1 MAGAANDPGTG
12 DASRLVGRR
21 RELAALKTALAGLG
35 HRATTRF
42 VVLSGEPGI
51 GKTCLLDELARRGER
66 AGHLVLRGRGTELER
81 DLPFGVWIDSLDDHV
96 AWLGPDRLR
105 RRLGEQFGELSR
117 VLPSAEG
124 DAVAPTA
131 ASPTERYRAHR
142 AVRALLEAI
151 AAPRPLLVL
160 LDDLHWADGAS
171 LELLG
176 HLLRRPPRASLVL
189 GLAFRSGHLQQPV
202 MTALAAADR
211 DGLLVD
217 LRLGTLSESELE
229 GLLGGALEVTVR
241 DELFR
246 ISGGN
251 PFYML
256 QLARSAARSGAAGP
270 HLLRTDAGDGVPP
283 AVAAALGQEID
294 ALSEPARLLA
304 QGAAVAGEPVELG
317 LAAAAAGLDERA
329 ALAALDEPVAAALL
343 QPTGVTRQY
352 RFRHPIVR
360 HAIYESAGEGW
371 RLAAHCRAAAALEEA
386 GASRAARVHHVERCA
401 AQGDESAVALLIEA
415 GHQAAAHAPAS
426 AVRWYSAAR
435 RRRPPRPHPAPR
447 LLPQRPDQAQRRLEL
462 LIPLATCLA
471 SIGRLEQA
479 LRALLDAQPLLPA
492 SSVEIRMRLVAASA
506 TLENLLGRHRAAHA
520 RLLAAL
526 DGLPEH
532 RSAAGGVLQVELAA
546 DALFDTD
553 FGAMASWAEAARATA
568 RGLEDPAMTAV
579 AAGLLCFARYGQGDL
594 DAAAEARA
602 EAAAAVDGLPD
613 EVVAMSLEALHYLGF
628 AEFFC
633 EQYDEAIRHLRR
645 GISVAR
651 ASGQGQLLVPM
662 LVGLAHGLEVRG
674 RLHDALDTAEA
685 AVEAARLAGNRQ
697 FTSWALV
704 AEGWSAAMTGDRGHA
719 HAAAEEAVEL
729 LHGLDESV
737 LTLAAHAHTAAI
749 FLEAGDG
756 RRCIEE
762 ARRAGA
768 PDLVRVEPGRRAWL
782 AAVLAR
788 AELARGSEAGAEMWL
803 ARAERELHGLELPLS
818 RSCVLHAQALLAM
831 EQGEARAAALLA
843 ERAVQQAEAVGADL
857 QSARSRAL
865 AGQALARAGDHEAA
879 VDALARA
886 EAELSACGAHRFRDE
901 AARELR
907 RLGRRTSARQ
917 RRSSGAGQLGRL
929 SGRQREIAELVA
941 LGRSNR
947 EIAAEL
953 FLAEKTVEG
962 HLSNIFAKLEVS
974 SRAALA
980 AAVARDHADQA

>member
-1 MAGAANDPGTG
+1 MAGAADDPGTG

-21 RELAALKTALAGLG
+21 RELAALTTALAGLG

-42 VVLSGEPGI
+42 VVVSGEPGI
-51 GKTCLLDELARRGER
+51 GKTCLLDELGRRGER

-81 DLPFGVWIDSLDDHV
+81 DLPFGVWVDSLDDHV

-105 RRLGEQFGELSR
+105 RRLGEHFGELSR
-117 VLPSAEG
+117 VLPSADG

-176 HLLRRPPRASLVL
+176 HLLRRPPRASLLL
-189 GLAFRSGHLQQPV
+189 GLAFRPGHLQQPV
-202 MTALAAADR
+202 TTALAAADR

-217 LRLGTLSESELE
+217 LSLGTLSESELE
-229 GLLGGALEVTVR
+229 GLLGEAFEVTVR

-246 ISGGN
+246 VSGGN
-251 PFYML
+251 PFYTL
-256 QLARSAARSGAAGP
+256 QLARSAARSGAAAS

-294 ALSEPARLLA
+294 ALSESARLLA

-386 GASRAARVHHVERCA
+386 GASPAARVHHVERCA
-401 AQGDESAVALLIEA
+401 SQGDESAVALLIEA

-426 AVRWYSAAR
+426 AVRWYSASL
-435 RRRPPRPHPAPR
+435 R

-492 SSVEIRMRLVAASA
+492 SSVEIRMRLVAACA

-532 RSAAGGVLQVELAA
+532 HSAAGGVLQVELAA

-568 RGLEDPAMTAV
+568 RGLEDPAMTAI

-602 EAAAAVDGLPD
+602 EATAAVDGLPD
-613 EVVAMSLEALHYLGF
+613 EVVATSLEALHYLGF

-674 RLHDALDTAEA
+674 RLRDALDTAEA

-729 LHGLDESV
+729 LDGLDESV

-803 ARAERELHGLELPLS
+803 ARAERALHGLELPLS
-818 RSCVLHAQALLAM
+818 RSCVLHAQALLAL
-831 EQGEARAAALLA
+831 EQGEAPAAALLA

-865 AGQALARAGDHEAA
+865 AGQAHARAGDHEAA

-947 EIAAEL
+947 EIAEEL